1 MLANANELLIE
12 IGLFALPYSYF
23 LLLKQMDIEE
33 AEAVLS
39 CFC

>member
-12 IGLFALPYSYF
+12 DDLLALLYSYF

-33 AEAVLS
+33 AVAVLS

>member
-12 IGLFALPYSYF
+12 DDLLALLYSDF

>member
-12 IGLFALPYSYF
+12 DDLLALLYSYF